1 MTLFLCDTH
10 VIVWAAATPERLRPE
25 TREVLAD
32 TSQVALVSSVSV
44 AEMVIK
50 IASGKL
56 SLPLS
61 PMELCERMGFGELTL
76 SWRHAER
83 VHGLAPIHRDPF
95 DRLLIAQAMEEDLT
109 LITADAIVA
118 SYKGVRIQRA

>member
-50 IASGKL
+50 IANGKL

-61 PMELCERMGFGELTL
+61 PMELSPL
-76 SWRHAER
+76 SWQGPPEVGAVRA
-83 VHGLAPIHRDPF
+83 VVPPF
-95 DRLLIAQAMEEDLT
+95 GR
-109 LITADAIVA
+109 
-118 SYKGVRIQRA
+118 